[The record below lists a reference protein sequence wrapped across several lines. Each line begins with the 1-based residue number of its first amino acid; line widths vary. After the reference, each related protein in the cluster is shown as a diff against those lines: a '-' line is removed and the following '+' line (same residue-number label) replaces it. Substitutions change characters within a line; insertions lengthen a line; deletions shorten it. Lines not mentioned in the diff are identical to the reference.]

1 MYALKRLEST
11 QFDIGEYSFY
21 VTPFPAMKSAGIA
34 ADVAKVIGPA
44 LGGIFSIVGTGGNGK
59 TDAEGILSG
68 IDPQKA
74 VTVLGEALSSLD
86 GDEMERIIGRLLI
99 DYNNVNVSGPF
110 TEFKAVRMNRDTFD
124 EVFCCEAQNI
134 FVLCWDVINLNYKSF
149 FKNIALQFGN
159 QTESTESLTTS
170 ATASST

>member
-1 MYALKRLEST
+1 MYALKRTEST

-44 LGGIFSIVGTGGNGK
+44 LGGFISLVGGNG
-59 TDAEGILSG
+59 TEEANADNLLAG
-68 IDPQKA
+68 IDSQKA
-74 VTVLGEALSSLD
+74 VSVIGEALSSLN
-86 GDEMERIIGRLLI
+86 GDEMERIISRLLL
-99 DYNNVNVSGPF
+99 DNNNVSVSGPY
-110 TEFKAVRMNRDTFD
+110 TDFKAVRMNREAFD

-170 ATASST
+170 AMESLT